1 MNTNQIASELSY
13 AVMLKRQRELNG
25 RDVPKVANCGCVYHA
40 EQGLACRH
48 DVPKV
53 TAPAEKPAKFD
64 AYPVVIGHPESGQIV
79 RVGR

>member
-1 MNTNQIASELSY
+1 MDTLRQIASELSY

-25 RDVPKVANCGCVYHA
+25 RDVPKV
-40 EQGLACRH
+40 
-48 DVPKV
+48 
-53 TAPAEKPAKFD
+53 TAPAEKPATFD